1 MALSGCAAPRTIDL
15 TAADFTE
22 AEFARTANVTI
33 ARKTLIL
40 MAEERP
46 SRVAGLF
53 RSLVSRRPAAGSSPE
68 SREALRRFLCPSE
81 EPAPAPADP
90 APPVHDD
97 PERNAALNLVRRLR
111 ISAR

>member
-1 MALSGCAAPRTIDL
+1 MG
-15 TAADFTE
+15 
-22 AEFARTANVTI
+22 
-33 ARKTLIL
+33 
-40 MAEERP
+40 EERS

-53 RSLVSRRPAAGSSPE
+53 RSLVSRRQAVGPAPE

-81 EPAPAPADP
+81 ESAPAPAV
-90 APPVHDD
+90 ATAPVHEDPVHED